1 MSKVKVIIASVLT
14 LAVFGGLVGYRVSE
28 KKKLEASIKNIV
40 PPATAVTVMKPTI
53 GTISEFFSTS
63 GTIVSSSEV
72 QVIPKVSGRI
82 LSLFVEEGSKVN
94 AGEIIAQIEHNEL
107 DAQILQSKAQLSIAQ
122 SNLQLLVNGPLKT
135 QITQAQAAVKQAE
148 YNVSQI
154 KVNLSHSK
162 SELERYKKLLSQ
174 SAITKQQYDNY
185 ETQTNAILEQ
195 YEAAKQ
201 QVISAK
207 ASLKSLIDGN
217 RVEQISGGKGQVSQ
231 ANASIKLLEAQLS
244 NYTIKAPISGVITKK
259 SLEQGSM
266 ASQSSS
272 IVTLSDTSNPE
283 IEMNIPEK
291 QILNISLGQVV
302 EMKSS
307 AFPDKTIKVE
317 IKEISPI
324 VDTQTRLVKVKASI
338 NSDLPLKIGMMFDC
352 QIILR
357 ENNDSIL
364 LPGEALLTE
373 GTKTYV
379 YIAKNNKV
387 EEKIVKVGIQ
397 RPEEVQI
404 IEGLEGNEDVITKGN
419 VFVKSGD
426 RIQIQKAV
434 NVVKVD

>member
-28 KKKLEASIKNIV
+28 KRKLEAQIKNIV
-40 PPATAVTVMKPTI
+40 PPATAVTVIKPII
-53 GTISEFFSTS
+53 GNISEFFSTS
-63 GTIVSSSEV
+63 GTIVASSEV
-72 QVIPKVSGRI
+72 QVMPKVSGRI

-94 AGEIIAQIEHNEL
+94 AGQLIAQIEHNEL

-122 SNLQLLVNGPLKT
+122 SNFQLLVNGPLKT
-135 QITQAQAAVKQAE
+135 QITQSQAAVKQSE

-162 SELERYKKLLSQ
+162 SELERYKKLLAQ

-185 ETQTNAILEQ
+185 ETQTNAIIEQ

-207 ASLKSLIDGN
+207 ASLKALIDGN
-217 RVEQISGGKGQVSQ
+217 RVEQISGGRGQVSQ
-231 ANASIKLLEAQLS
+231 ASASIKILETQLS
-244 NYTIKAPISGVITKK
+244 NYTIKAPISGVVTKK

-266 ASQSSS
+266 ATPSSS

-291 QILNISLGQVV
+291 QILNISLDQVV

-307 AFPDKTIKVE
+307 AFPDKTIKVK

-373 GTKTYV
+373 GNKTYV

-404 IEGLEGNEDVITKGN
+404 IDGLEGNEDVITKGN

-426 RIQIQKAV
+426 RIQTQKAV

>member
-1 MSKVKVIIASVLT
+1 MSKVKIITASILT

-28 KKKLEASIKNIV
+28 KKKLEESIKNIV
-40 PPATAVTVMKPTI
+40 PPATAVTVIKPTI

-185 ETQTNAILEQ
+185 ETQTNAIVEQ

-207 ASLKSLIDGN
+207 ASLKTLIDGN

-231 ANASIKLLEAQLS
+231 ANASIKLLETQLS
-244 NYTIKAPISGVITKK
+244 NYTIKAPISGVVTKK

-266 ASQSSS
+266 ATLSTS

-302 EMKSS
+302 ELKSS

-373 GTKTYV
+373 GNKTYV

-426 RIQIQKAV
+426 RIQIQKAI